1 MEKIIA
7 DPTTIY
13 HRKNT
18 FFDIIT
24 TTKVNNGFVSE
35 ANKSQKSDRFIESHK
50 KSQKSIKKCH
60 WPLKVQNWPI
70 RSKAGLSKSGRLSH
84 LVHF

>member
-50 KSQKSIKKCH
+50 KSQKSIKGPK
-60 WPLKVQNWPI
+60 
-70 RSKAGLSKSGRLSH
+70 
-84 LVHF
+84 LVLEGPKLAIKGPKQVLVSQVV

>member
-35 ANKSQKSDRFIESHK
+35 ANKSQKSDRFIESHRK
-50 KSQKSIKKCH
+50 VTKSIKNVIG
-60 WPLKVQNWPI
+60 P
-70 RSKAGLSKSGRLSH
+70 
-84 LVHF
+84 